1 MRKAKKSLGKLAV
14 AALCAGT
21 LALGAVSLAG
31 CSGNSDAEKQQ
42 DPPQQQQVEPADK
55 AAQENESQQAA
66 EPQTRIFTDSLGRQV
81 ELPAH
86 IERICPSG
94 HTAQQVLLTMAPDM
108 MVGLSQELTDD
119 QLKIFGDKFKDYPVF
134 GAVLGAKDD
143 LNREAVAAAD
153 PQIIIDTG
161 EAKKDT
167 GESLD
172 ALQEQLGIP
181 CVFIE
186 AKLEDYGAAY
196 KNLGEL
202 LGMEQRGN
210 ELSEYCTQAYKK
222 VADTMAAIP
231 EAQRVNVAYLLGDNG
246 LNAIAKT
253 SFQGQ
258 VIDMV
263 ANNVVVLDDV
273 SGKGNGNEIS
283 LEQIALWDPELIIF
297 QKGSIY
303 ETVGDDA
310 AWQGIAA
317 IADDNYYEV
326 PNNPWCWMNN
336 PPTVNQLMG
345 MQWLPRL
352 LYPDAF
358 DDSIQ
363 DVTKAYYSTMYNYDL
378 TDAELSD
385 LLEGALPKAN

>member
-1 MRKAKKSLGKLAV
+1 MRLRNERMAKAV
-14 AALCAGT
+14 AVVFCAATLCV
-21 LALGAVSLAG
+21 GAAALAG
-31 CSGNSDAEKQQ
+31 CSNNENAQKQEA
-42 DPPQQQQVEPADK
+42 PAAQQEPATRQGP
-55 AAQENESQQAA
+55 ASSQPEPAA
-66 EPQTRIFTDSLGRQV
+66 EPETRTFTDSLGRQV
-81 ELPAH
+81 ELPAN

-94 HTAQQVLLTMAPDM
+94 HTAQQVLLTMAPDK

-119 QLKIFGDKFKDYPVF
+119 QLAIFGEKFAGYPVF

-153 PQIIIDTG
+153 PQVIIDTG
-161 EAKKDT
+161 EARKDT
-167 GESLD
+167 LESLD

-181 CVFIE
+181 VVFVE

-196 KNLGEL
+196 KVLGEL
-202 LGMEQRGN
+202 LGMEDRGN
-210 ELSEYCTQAYKK
+210 ELSAYCTQAYDK
-222 VADTMAAIP
+222 VESTMATIP
-231 EAQRVNVAYLLGDNG
+231 ESERVNMAYLLGENG

-263 ANNVVVLDDV
+263 ANNVVVVDDV
-273 SGKGNGNEIS
+273 SGKGSGNEIS
-283 LEQIALWDPELIIF
+283 LEQIALWDPELVIF

-303 ETVGDDA
+303 ESVGDDP

-317 IADDNYYEV
+317 IANDNYYEV
-326 PNNPWCWMNN
+326 PNNPWCWMKN

-363 DVTKAYYSTMYNYDL
+363 DVTRAYYHTMYGYDL
-378 TDAELSD
+378 TDAELSE
-385 LLEGALPKAN
+385 LLEGALPKVG